1 MDDEAASTVKTMVY
15 ASVAACPFTE
25 DGILELLAVARRNNA
40 ANGITGML
48 LYHDGF
54 FMQAIEGDAEQV
66 DRLFDRIKRD
76 RRHKM
81 VVIVHEEKAVGRV
94 FADWR
99 MGFSYLQA
107 AGAGVSGFSP
117 DEIRGYSNFLERP
130 DLDFF
135 SEKPSRVKDLLL
147 SFRHRALH
155 SSG

>member
-15 ASVAACPFTE
+15 ASVANHPFTE
-25 DGILELLAVARRNNA
+25 DDILELLSAAKRNNA

-54 FMQAIEGDAEQV
+54 FMQAIEGEVEQV
-66 DRLFDRIKRD
+66 DRLFDRIRRD

-81 VVIVHEEKAVGRV
+81 VVIVHEEKAMERA

-99 MGFSYLQA
+99 MGFSYLRD
-107 AGAGVSGFSP
+107 AGTNVRGFSP

-135 SEKPSRVKDLLL
+135 SEKPSRVKELLL